1 MREQDLRKRKYPGV
15 DFNVLHLGLQI
26 ECLRNA
32 TCLEYS
38 AVELV
43 RLRDDKGAKPAR
55 RGLAGATCENYLRLN
70 VFAEADTMPE
80 KSRRGNVNIPRLRPE
95 ARCIY
100 R

>member
-1 MREQDLRKRKYPGV
+1 MRKRKYPGV

-32 TCLEYS
+32 TGLEYS

-55 RGLAGATCENYLRLN
+55 RGLAGATCENYLRDRK
-70 VFAEADTMPE
+70 FAEADTMPE
-80 KSRRGNVNIPRLRPE
+80 KSSRGNVTLTRLRPE
-95 ARCIY
+95 ARCVY